1 MPHTIW
7 HEPVGAVRSGAWYR
21 QVWRRL
27 TAGCARASFAGP
39 RCKTAGFAEQ
49 TAGAAVYVI
58 PDQMDVHEVVT
69 RLLENG
75 DSSVLGGDVVMS
87 LRQWML
93 RLTEHAQPTAPLP
106 IRLLAMTEALAQSTP
121 RYFSAA
127 QRTMG
132 TARYL
137 LAGMQTALAAGLDP
151 SALRRCAEAFG
162 AEREHDL
169 ATYARWYLEILHDA
183 YDMIDPAEVALLAV
197 AAVREHALPWQ
208 TVIVDV
214 GLDPPA
220 IVAPL
225 LAAIHSQHPACALH
239 TIVAAGPSLEAAG
252 ATTRDVSPEELLPA
266 HTAVIELYRSASV
279 VAEARWV
286 VAQITQA
293 LQRGGD
299 PAHIGLILLDANQA
313 GLYHRMLIDAGV
325 CAPHVAGGN
334 PPDVLRRH
342 FSCDSVWDNAP
353 AAAPWSAWMSWLRE
367 QIERQYPREMFA
379 ARIRAGQHANLF
391 IACAQELFAWQH
403 AWTGLTARHAQ
414 SRTTMLTREHF
425 RDLVTMSAPSHHDR
439 QRLADAV
446 PIQLYTF
453 DALPAR
459 HLDVV
464 FLPGAIEGQLPP
476 LQRATFFPR
485 LPAQADSTDLQPL
498 RTAFP
503 SAEHQQQ
510 SAARQWT
517 RWLAMTDRLVVSYP
531 EAALN
536 GRPHF
541 PSSLLRG
548 TDAMPLACTAIATL
562 APPPTA
568 QSAPTLHTVAE
579 RAARERALVARIAA
593 GDTGVLL
600 NDPAVVAH
608 LKHRFANTVFSVTA
622 LQQFV
627 TCPFRFFAST
637 LLGITRPYADTPD
650 LDHRTR
656 GDWLHRALARVYQRH
671 AAAWQRLGPAP
682 DDTHREAIMQQARE
696 SLTAT
701 AAELDEAL
709 ARHAPAFR
717 AHALEQ
723 LTAMITDAVL
733 ADLAQWQQAG
743 PQALHPTYFEWEFGM
758 HDSPPCTLEDG
769 DTTIAIRGKIDRID
783 INTPLRESL
792 VIDYKTGKAESII
805 GELKAGQH
813 LQLPLYLEAVRQL
826 LQPPHQPIGALLFH
840 LRAGERR
847 HGLMRREIGKARFA
861 ITGRMGSSLTDEQ
874 WDTHMSTAILSA
886 ITAAQQI
893 QAGVIPWQ
901 VHRCT
906 QCDWRELSR
915 DEERE

>member
-1 MPHTIW
+1 MSQTIW
-7 HEPVGAVRSGAWYR
+7 HEPVGAMRAGAWYR

-27 TAGCARASFAGP
+27 TAAGN
-39 RCKTAGFAEQ
+39 
-49 TAGAAVYVI
+49 GAAVYVI

-69 RLLENG
+69 RLLESG
-75 DSSVLGGDVVMS
+75 DSTVLGGDVVLS

-93 RLTEHAQPTAPLP
+93 RLAEHARPAAPLP

-127 QRTMG
+127 HRTLG

-137 LAGMQTALAAGLDP
+137 LAGMETALAAGLNP
-151 SALRRCAEAFG
+151 ATLQRCAEVCG
-162 AEREHDL
+162 AERERDL
-169 ATYARWYLEILHDA
+169 ADCAGRYLEILHDS
-183 YDMIDPAEVALLAV
+183 YDMIDPAEVPLLAL
-197 AAVREHALPWQ
+197 AAVRERALPWQ

-214 GLDPPA
+214 GLNPPA

-225 LAAIHSQHPACALH
+225 LATIQSQHPACALH
-239 TIVAAGPSLEAAG
+239 TIVTASSKASDDDDWRGSPVSTADS
-252 ATTRDVSPEELLPA
+252 RDVSPDELTPMRA
-266 HTAVIELYRSASV
+266 ATIELYRSASV
-279 VAEARWV
+279 VPEARWV

-293 LQRGGD
+293 LQQGAD
-299 PAHIGLILLDANQA
+299 PAHIGLILLDTSQA

-325 CAPHVAGGN
+325 CAPHIACGN

-342 FSCDSVWDNAP
+342 FASDSVWEHAP
-353 AAAPWSAWMSWLRE
+353 AAAPWSTWVGWLRE
-367 QIERQYPREMFA
+367 QIERHYPREMVA
-379 ARIRAGQHANLF
+379 ARIRDGQHASIF
-391 IACAQELFAWQH
+391 IACAHELHAWQH

-414 SRTTMLTREHF
+414 SRATTLTREHF
-425 RDLVTMSAPSHHDR
+425 RDLVTMSVPSHNDL
-439 QRLADAV
+439 QSLADAV
-446 PIQLYTF
+446 PIRIYTF

-459 HLDVV
+459 RLDVV

-485 LPAQADSTDLQPL
+485 LPAQADNADLRQL

-510 SAARQWT
+510 SAVRQWT

-531 EAALN
+531 ETALN
-536 GRPHF
+536 GRPNF
-541 PSSLLRG
+541 PSSLLRSA
-548 TDAMPLACTAIATL
+548 DAIPLACIAIATL

-568 QSAPTLHTVAE
+568 HSPSMLHTVTE
-579 RAARERALVARIAA
+579 RAARERAIHARIVA
-593 GDTGVLL
+593 GDAGTLL
-600 NDPAVVAH
+600 RDPAVVAH
-608 LKHRFANTVFSVTA
+608 LTHRFANTVFSVTA

-627 TCPFRFFAST
+627 TCPFRFFAAT

-671 AAAWQRLGPAP
+671 AAEWATLVQSP
-682 DDTHREAIMQQARE
+682 DDVPRETIMQQVRE
-696 SLTAT
+696 ALTAT
-701 AAELDEAL
+701 AAELNEAL

-717 AHALEQ
+717 THAMEQ

-733 ADLAQWQQAG
+733 SDLAQWRQAG
-743 PQALHPTYFEWEFGM
+743 TQALRPTHFEWEFGM
-758 HDSPPCTLEDG
+758 HDAPPCMLEDG

-783 INTPLRESL
+783 INPDLRESL

-805 GELKAGQH
+805 GALKKGQH
-813 LQLPLYLEAVRQL
+813 LQLPLYLEAVRQM
-826 LQPPHQPIGALLFH
+826 LQPPHQPIGALLYH
-840 LRAGERR
+840 LREGERR
-847 HGLMRREIGKARFA
+847 HGLMRREIGKARFD
-861 ITGRMGSSLTDEQ
+861 ISGRMGSSLTDEQ

-893 QAGVIPWQ
+893 QAGAIPWQ

-915 DEERE
+915 YEERE